1 MKILKGLNIRIFFS
15 PIRLKILSFSF
26 WDSFAYYINDDN
38 YKIFGVKV
46 SIAKIVAFKSTEE
59 Y

>member
-46 SIAKIVAFKSTEE
+46 SIAK
-59 Y
+59 